1 MEAGVGK
8 LDIAKLVNVS
18 TILNNLKTKVDDLG
32 NRKLKTVP
40 VDTKKLNDVV
50 NKKVVKNIKFST
62 LKTKVNIQVKKIP
75 HVTTLVQ
82 IQNI

>member
-1 MEAGVGK
+1 MEAEVGK

-18 TILNNLKTKVDDLG
+18 TILNNLKTKVDDLD

>member
-1 MEAGVGK
+1 MGAEVGK

-18 TILNNLKTKVDDLG
+18 TILNNLKTKVDDLD

>member
-1 MEAGVGK
+1 MEAEVGK

-18 TILNNLKTKVDDLG
+18 TILNNLKTKVDDLD

-50 NKKVVKNIKFST
+50 DKKVVKNIKFST
-62 LKTKVNIQVKKIP
+62 LKSKANNLDKNSPDATSLIHINQ
-75 HVTTLVQ
+75 
-82 IQNI
+82 